1 MTDTTDPHLTI
12 GAFAR
17 ASRLSLKALRLYDE
31 LHLLPP
37 ARTDHLT
44 GYRYYTPDQLDRA
57 QLIGLLRQLG
67 LPLSAVRA
75 VLDAPAP
82 ARAAHL
88 HQLWS
93 EQEVEHG
100 RRRALA
106 RYLTEKLQGD
116 TTMTHYEIQERFV
129 PAQQVATLARRV
141 YVADLPAF
149 IEEAG
154 TTLTDLTGPHTS
166 GAAIVIYHGEVNADS
181 DGPVEV
187 CVPYR
192 GELTAPPEVTL
203 REEPAHH
210 EAFVP
215 LTRDQFE
222 FPEIL
227 RAYDATRQ
235 YVQEHGQC
243 TALSP
248 REVYPVRWAGL
259 PGNAFAGDV
268 ALPFEPRR

>member
-1 MTDTTDPHLTI
+1 MTDTHLTI

-31 LHLLPP
+31 LQLLPP
-37 ARTDHLT
+37 ARTDDLT
-44 GYRYYTPDQLDRA
+44 GYRYYAPDQLDRA

-75 VLDAPAP
+75 VLDAPA
-82 ARAAHL
+82 ALRAAHL
-88 HQLWS
+88 NQLWS
-93 EQEVEHG
+93 ELEIEHG

-116 TTMTHYEIQERFV
+116 TDMTHFKIHERLV
-129 PAQQVATLARRV
+129 PAQQVATLTRRV
-141 YVADLPAF
+141 YVADLPSF

-154 TTLTDLTGPHTS
+154 DTLTALTGPRTS
-166 GAAIVIYHGEVNADS
+166 GAAFVIFHGEVNADS

-187 CVPYR
+187 CVPYS

-210 EAFVP
+210 EAFIP
-215 LTRDQFE
+215 LTRAQFE

-235 YVQEHGQC
+235 YVQQHGQC

-248 REVYPVRWAGL
+248 REVYPVSWSGL
-259 PGNAFAGDV
+259 PEDAFAGDV
-268 ALPFEPRR
+268 ALPFEPRN